1 MDENKDQQ
9 EKISTK
15 DNKKKEKSKTNI
27 EAKPKIENNKNKNYY
42 MHSFGVY
49 FSNFFINNFG
59 NFLFDKY
66 K

>member
-27 EAKPKIENNKNKNYY
+27 EAKPKICA
-42 MHSFGVY
+42 
-49 FSNFFINNFG
+49 
-59 NFLFDKY
+59 
-66 K
+66 

>member
-27 EAKPKIENNKNKNYY
+27 EAKPKIENNKNKRW
-42 MHSFGVY
+42 FCR
-49 FSNFFINNFG
+49 FRCIC
-59 NFLFDKY
+59 
-66 K
+66 